1 MRPAKSA
8 CASCRRRP
16 ACSAAGRPS
25 TAPTRAHAG
34 SRSRRRS
41 KRSSARSCSSAS
53 NRSPTGAQAK
63 ADRLSHVAHRVTLI
77 PGDGIGPEVAAAT
90 KLVLDAA
97 DVGIEWIERAAGSTA
112 LESHGDL
119 LPDETLDSIRDARVA
134 IKGPITTP
142 VGTGFRSV
150 NVALRQELD
159 LFAAVRPARALP
171 GVKIRHPSVNLV
183 VVRENTEDLYQGI
196 EYERGEPAT
205 ASLRDELRA
214 LGGHEIPTDAGVT
227 IKPISVTGTQ
237 RIVRFAFEYARR
249 NRRRKVTVGHK
260 ANVMRFSDG
269 IFLETARAVASDF
282 ADVPWEEVQIDRL
295 SSRLAKDPGMFDV
308 LLLPNLYGDIV
319 SDLCAGLVGGL
330 GLIPGANIGWE
341 YAVFE
346 AVHGSAPDIAGQG
359 KADPIAMI
367 LSGAMLL
374 RHLGEVP
381 AAENVEWAVD
391 EVLRQGR
398 VRTPDLG
405 GGSSTMQVAEEIAVT
420 VSAWEH
426 GPS

>member
-1 MRPAKSA
+1 MR
-8 CASCRRRP
+8 
-16 ACSAAGRPS
+16 
-25 TAPTRAHAG
+25 
-34 SRSRRRS
+34 
-41 KRSSARSCSSAS
+41 
-53 NRSPTGAQAK
+53 
-63 ADRLSHVAHRVTLI
+63 HRVTLI
-77 PGDGIGPEVAAAT
+77 AGDGIGPEVAAAT
-90 KLVLDAA
+90 RLVLDAA
-97 DVGIEWIERAAGSTA
+97 DVGIEWVERSAGSAA
-112 LESHGDL
+112 LASQGDL
-119 LPDETLDSIRDARVA
+119 LPSETLDAIRAARVA

-171 GVKIRHPSVNLV
+171 GVDIRHPSVDLV

-196 EYERGEPAT
+196 EYERGRPAT
-205 ASLRDELRA
+205 AALRDELRA
-214 LGGHEIPTDAGVT
+214 LGGHEVPADAGVT
-227 IKPISVTGTQ
+227 IKPISVTGTR
-237 RIVRFAFEYARR
+237 RIVRFAFEYAQR
-249 NRRRKVTVGHK
+249 NRRHRVTVGHK

-269 IFLETARAVASDF
+269 IFLETARAVAGEF
-282 ADVPWEEVQIDRL
+282 PDVPWDEVQIDHL
-295 SSRLAKDPGMFDV
+295 SSRLAKDPGVFDV

-374 RHLGEVP
+374 RHIGELT

-391 EVLRQGR
+391 EVLRR
-398 VRTPDLG
+398 RRIRTPDLG
-405 GGSSTMQVAEEIAVT
+405 GNATTMEVAEAIAAT

>member
-1 MRPAKSA
+1 MP
-8 CASCRRRP
+8 
-16 ACSAAGRPS
+16 
-25 TAPTRAHAG
+25 
-34 SRSRRRS
+34 
-41 KRSSARSCSSAS
+41 
-53 NRSPTGAQAK
+53 
-63 ADRLSHVAHRVTLI
+63 HRVTLI

-119 LPDETLDSIRDARVA
+119 LPEETLGAIRDARVA

-171 GVKIRHPSVNLV
+171 GVKIRHPAVDLV

-205 ASLRDELRA
+205 ASLREELRA
-214 LGGHEIPTDAGVT
+214 LGGHEIPHDAGVT

-249 NRRRKVTVGHK
+249 NHRRRVTVGHK

-269 IFLETARAVASDF
+269 IFLETARTVASDF
-282 ADVPWEEVQIDRL
+282 ADVPWEEVQIDHL

-374 RHLGEVP
+374 RHLGEVA

-405 GGSSTMQVAEEIAVT
+405 GDSSTMQVAEEIAMT